1 MPPRDG
7 AGENAA
13 LTNASDI
20 FSLIATGAAVSR
32 SALLDRSG
40 LSRVTVTQRLNALIA
55 ADLIGEAARTLPSG
69 GRPTRVLTVNPQIGH
84 VLVANIG
91 ESHLHLALMSPEP
104 AVIVQTTLRYEVAE
118 GPTATLDRIAGG
130 FRQLQAETGGDN
142 GILLGIGLS
151 LPAPV
156 DYKRGRVVGPSVMRG
171 WDNVD
176 IIGPMANHFDAP
188 VYVDNDVN
196 LMTLYEYRRHFQL
209 ADDILYIKVGTG
221 IGAGFIADG
230 KMFRGAHGASGDIGH
245 IQFDSDDPP
254 LCRCGKLGCV
264 EARAAGWAIARDL
277 RALGFKAE
285 NARDVIALVDEQVPE
300 AVMLLRK
307 AGRVIGEVTADV
319 VSLLNPGL
327 IVVGGTLARG
337 GDFLLSGIRE
347 LVYQRCLPL
356 ATRELNIILAPPQGD
371 IALLG
376 AGQLVIDNTFSPA
389 GSADLLNRIVASAA
403 LPTTGRSESAK
414 RRMDRAG

>member
-1 MPPRDG
+1 MPTRDSVG
-7 AGENAA
+7 DSTA

-20 FSLIATGAAVSR
+20 FSLIATGTAVSR
-32 SALLDRSG
+32 SALLERSG

-55 ADLIGEAARTLPSG
+55 ADLIEEAAKTLPSG
-69 GRPTRVLTVNPQIGH
+69 GRPTRVLAVSPDVGY

-91 ESHLHLALMSPEP
+91 EAHLHLALMSPEP
-104 AVIVQTTLRYEVAE
+104 ALIVQSTLRYEVAE
-118 GPTATLDRIAGG
+118 GPAATLDRIAEG
-130 FRQLQAETGGDN
+130 FRRLLADAGGGN
-142 GILLGIGLS
+142 GILLGVGLS

-156 DYKRGRVVGPSVMRG
+156 DYKRGRVVGPSIMRG
-171 WDNVD
+171 WDDID
-176 IIGPMANHFDAP
+176 IIGPMAAHFGAP

-196 LMTLYEYRRHFQL
+196 LMTLYEYRRHFQS
-209 ADDILYIKVGTG
+209 ADDMLFIKVGTG

-230 KMFRGAHGASGDIGH
+230 KIFRGAHGASGDIGH

-277 RALGFKAE
+277 RALGFKAD
-285 NARDVIALVDEQVPE
+285 NARDVVTLVEQQVPE
-300 AVMLLRK
+300 AIMLLRK

-319 VSLLNPGL
+319 VSILNPGL
-327 IVVGGTLARG
+327 VVVGGTLARG

-356 ATRELNIILAPPQGD
+356 ATRELKIVLAPQQAD
-371 IALLG
+371 IALFG
-376 AGQLVIDNTFSPA
+376 TGQLVVDNVFSPA
-389 GSADLLNRIVASAA
+389 GASYLLNRIGSTTVRPAADRPANGSHRMERAS
-403 LPTTGRSESAK
+403 
-414 RRMDRAG
+414 

>member
-1 MPPRDG
+1 MPIRDG
-7 AGENAA
+7 VGDIAA

-32 SALLDRSG
+32 SALLEKSG

-55 ADLIGEAARTLPSG
+55 ADLIGEAAETLPSG
-69 GRPTRVLTVNPQIGH
+69 GRPTRVLAVNPQVGH

-104 AVIVQTTLRYEVAE
+104 LMIAQSTLRYEVAE
-118 GPTATLDRIAGG
+118 GPVATLDRIAEG

-142 GILLGIGLS
+142 GILFGIGLS

-171 WDNVD
+171 WDDVD
-176 IIGPMANHFDAP
+176 IIGPMAAHFDAP

-230 KMFRGAHGASGDIGH
+230 KIFRGAHGASGDIGH

-285 NARDVIALVDEQVPE
+285 NARDVVALVDEQVPE
-300 AVMLLRK
+300 AIMLLRK

-319 VSLLNPGL
+319 VSILNPGL

-356 ATRELNIILAPPQGD
+356 ATRELNIVLSPPQAD

-376 AGQLVIDNTFSPA
+376 TGQLVVDNVFSPSGA
-389 GSADLLNRIVASAA
+389 TDLLNRFVASMTQPAA
-403 LPTTGRSESAK
+403 ARPEGA
-414 RRMDRAG
+414 RRRARRAG

>member
-1 MPPRDG
+1 MPTRDSVG
-7 AGENAA
+7 DSTA

-32 SALLDRSG
+32 SALLERSG

-55 ADLIGEAARTLPSG
+55 ADLVEEAAQTLPSG
-69 GRPTRVLTVNPQIGH
+69 GRPTRVLAVNPGFGH

-91 ESHLHLALMSPEP
+91 EAHLHLALMSPEP
-104 AVIVQTTLRYEVAE
+104 AVLAQSTLCYEVAE
-118 GPTATLDRIAGG
+118 GPAATLDRIADG
-130 FRQLQAETGGDN
+130 FRRLLSDAGGN
-142 GILLGIGLS
+142 GTLIGVGLS

-156 DYKRGRVVGPSVMRG
+156 DYKRGRVVGPSILRG
-171 WDNVD
+171 WDDVD
-176 IIGPMANHFDAP
+176 IIGPMVAHFSAP

-196 LMTLYEYRRHFQL
+196 LMTLHEYRRHFQH
-209 ADDILYIKVGTG
+209 ADDVLFIKVGTG

-230 KMFRGAHGASGDIGH
+230 KIFRGAHGASGDIGH
-245 IQFDSDDPP
+245 IQFDSGDPP

-277 RALGFKAE
+277 RALGFKAD
-285 NARDVIALVDEQVPE
+285 NARDVVALVEQQVPE
-300 AVMLLRK
+300 AIMLLRK

-319 VSLLNPGL
+319 VSILNPGL
-327 IVVGGTLARG
+327 VVVGGTLASG

-356 ATRELNIILAPPQGD
+356 ATRELKIVLAPQQAD
-371 IALLG
+371 IALFG
-376 AGQLVIDNTFSPA
+376 IGQLVVDNVFSPA
-389 GSADLLNRIVASAA
+389 GASQLLNRVASATLRTA
-403 LPTTGRSESAK
+403 DRPANGG
-414 RRMDRAG
+414 RRMEQAS

>member
-1 MPPRDG
+1 MPTRDSVG
-7 AGENAA
+7 DSTA

-20 FSLIATGAAVSR
+20 FSLIATGTAVSR
-32 SALLDRSG
+32 SALLERSG

-55 ADLIGEAARTLPSG
+55 ADLIEEAAKTLPSG
-69 GRPTRVLTVNPQIGH
+69 GRPTRVLAVSPDVGY

-91 ESHLHLALMSPEP
+91 EAHLHLALMSPEP
-104 AVIVQTTLRYEVAE
+104 AVIVQSTLRYEVAE
-118 GPTATLDRIAGG
+118 GPAATLDRIAEG
-130 FRQLQAETGGDN
+130 FRRLLADAGGGN
-142 GILLGIGLS
+142 GILLGVGLS

-156 DYKRGRVVGPSVMRG
+156 DYKRGRVVGPSIMRG
-171 WDNVD
+171 WDDID
-176 IIGPMANHFDAP
+176 IIGPMAAHFGAP

-196 LMTLYEYRRHFQL
+196 LMTLYEYRRHFQS
-209 ADDILYIKVGTG
+209 ADDMLFIKVGTG

-230 KMFRGAHGASGDIGH
+230 KIFRGAHGASGDIGH

-277 RALGFKAE
+277 RALGFKAD
-285 NARDVIALVDEQVPE
+285 NARDVVTLVEQQVPE
-300 AVMLLRK
+300 AIMLLRK

-319 VSLLNPGL
+319 VSILNPGL
-327 IVVGGTLARG
+327 VVVGGTLARG

-356 ATRELNIILAPPQGD
+356 ATRELKIVLAPQQAD
-371 IALLG
+371 IALFG
-376 AGQLVIDNTFSPA
+376 TGQLVVDNVFSPA
-389 GSADLLNRIVASAA
+389 GASYLLNRIGSTTVRPAADRPANGSHRMEQAS
-403 LPTTGRSESAK
+403 
-414 RRMDRAG
+414 

>member
-7 AGENAA
+7 AGDNAA

-32 SALLDRSG
+32 SALLERSG

-55 ADLIGEAARTLPSG
+55 ADLVEEAARTLPSG
-69 GRPTRVLTVNPQIGH
+69 GRPTRVLAVNREVGY

-91 ESHLHLALMSPEP
+91 EAHLHLALMSPEP
-104 AVIVQTTLRYEVAE
+104 ALIAQSTLRYDVTE
-118 GPTATLDRIAGG
+118 GPAATLDRIADG
-130 FRQLQAETGGDN
+130 FRRLLSETDGDN

-156 DYKRGRVVGPSVMRG
+156 DYKRGRVVGPSIMRG
-171 WDNVD
+171 WDDVD
-176 IIGPMANHFDAP
+176 IIGPMAGHFGVP

-196 LMTLYEYRRHFQL
+196 LMTLHEYRRHFDL
-209 ADDILYIKVGTG
+209 ADDMLFIKVGTG

-245 IQFDSDDPP
+245 IQFESEDAP

-277 RALGFKAE
+277 RALGFQAD
-285 NARDVIALVDEQVPE
+285 NARDVIALVEQQVPE
-300 AVMLLRK
+300 AIMLLRK

-319 VSLLNPGL
+319 VSILNPGL
-327 IVVGGTLARG
+327 VVVGGTLARG

-356 ATRELNIILAPPQGD
+356 ATRELNIVLAPPQAD

-376 AGQLVIDNTFSPA
+376 TGQLVVDNVFSPA
-389 GSADLLNRIVASAA
+389 GASDLLNRIASTAA
-403 LPTTGRSESAK
+403 RPAADRPERAK
-414 RRMDRAG
+414 RRMERAG